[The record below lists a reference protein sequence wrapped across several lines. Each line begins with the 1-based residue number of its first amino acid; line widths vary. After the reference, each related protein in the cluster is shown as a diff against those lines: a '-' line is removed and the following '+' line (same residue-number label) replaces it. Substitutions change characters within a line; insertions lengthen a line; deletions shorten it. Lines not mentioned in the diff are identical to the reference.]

1 MPSSIGGGGRQ
12 DIGRAASNHRLWSV
26 LLVSGDSYADG
37 MFLRFSLA
45 PVVVIAAGLVAVQ
58 LAADLT
64 TDATASETVLDVV
77 GAVVA
82 VVALTRVGR
91 WPIVALTALAVTAL
105 FAPAA
110 TPAACTGYVWLA
122 STAALRPAVVMG
134 LAGVAAH
141 VVRGAWRPTSDG
153 LPFGWW
159 VVLVVLAYATMLGW
173 GRYAQARGRLLHT
186 IAAEARAD
194 ERARIAREMHDVLA
208 HRLSLVA
215 TAAGA
220 LEYRPDSSPER
231 IAAAAGVVRD
241 GVHQALDELRDVIGV
256 LRAEDAIA
264 GAVPPQPTGTDLPRL
279 VAESQAA
286 GTEITSVIDADLA
299 ALPDSLG
306 RAAYRVV
313 QEALTNA
320 RRHAP
325 DAPVELQITGRPGER
340 LAIDVRNPLTAG
352 NSPSPGSGTGLIGLS
367 ERVELVGGEMH
378 VDRGNGEF
386 HLRVSLP
393 WPT

>member
-1 MPSSIGGGGRQ
+1 
-12 DIGRAASNHRLWSV
+12 
-26 LLVSGDSYADG
+26 
-37 MFLRFSLA
+37 MFHRFSLV
-45 PVVVIAAGLVAVQ
+45 PIVVGAAGLVLVQ

-64 TDATASETVLDVV
+64 TDATTTETVLDVV
-77 GAVVA
+77 GAVAGIAALSRVNRRP
-82 VVALTRVGR
+82 VLALTVLAAA
-91 WPIVALTALAVTAL
+91 ALI
-105 FAPAA
+105 APAA

-122 STAALRPAVVMG
+122 STAALRPALALG

-159 VVLVVLAYATMLGW
+159 VVLVVLAYGLILGW
-173 GRYAQARGRLLHT
+173 GRYAQARERLLSAV
-186 IAAEARAD
+186 AADARAD
-194 ERARIAREMHDVLA
+194 ERSRIAREMHDVLA

-264 GAVPPQPTGTDLPRL
+264 GAVPPQPTGADLPRL
-279 VAESQAA
+279 VEESRAA
-286 GTEITSVIDADLA
+286 GTDVTATVEADLA

-313 QEALTNA
+313 QEALTNV

-325 DAPVELQITGRPGER
+325 GAAVDLRVTGRPGER
-340 LAIDVRNPLTAG
+340 LAIEVRNPLTTVAG
-352 NSPSPGSGTGLIGLS
+352 ASPGSGTGLIGLA
-367 ERVELVGGEMH
+367 ERVDLAGGTMD

-393 WPT
+393 WPL